1 MLRYNALFFIIL
13 SLPLSVFSQGTVN
26 LKPIQTGVFLC
37 TNQMQQ
43 RGQIVE
49 AGNQDHF
56 GINAVKLF
64 YQEIAT
70 NGVDK
75 SFSRS
80 PHVCALGDW
89 KVNAA
94 DVTPLE
100 KTTVFNGSGNV
111 PVVIGSFQG
120 RNGKVYGILQER

>member
-1 MLRYNALFFIIL
+1 MLRYYALFFIVL
-13 SLPLSVFSQGTVN
+13 CLPLSVFSQSTAN
-26 LKPIQTGVFLC
+26 LKPIQSGVFLC
-37 TNQMQQ
+37 TNQMRQ
-43 RGQIVE
+43 GGKIVE

-80 PHVCALGDW
+80 PHVCAIGDW

-94 DVTPLE
+94 EVTPLE
-100 KTTVFNGSGNV
+100 RTTAYNGNGNV
-111 PVVIGSFQG
+111 PVLIGSFQG
-120 RNGKVYGILQER
+120 RNGKVYGILQEK